1 MRAALLAQQVYE
13 AVAINCYLQM
23 VLSFAGGREGV
34 AALLEARG
42 MRVLWA
48 IPISNA
54 DASTQPC
61 RRKCMACCMKL
72 NCKLYTF
79 ASSANLLRFWEA
91 SVVQMIPVKFV
102 LALVVVVTAH
112 AMEDGGEA
120 ARMPINVLN
129 VVSMIVAIRANIAL
143 YFEIRDSLTGLSP

>member
-34 AALLEARG
+34 AALLEGRG

-54 DASTQPC
+54 DASTKPC

-79 ASSANLLRFWEA
+79 ASSANLLRF
-91 SVVQMIPVKFV
+91 
-102 LALVVVVTAH
+102 
-112 AMEDGGEA
+112 
-120 ARMPINVLN
+120 
-129 VVSMIVAIRANIAL
+129 
-143 YFEIRDSLTGLSP
+143 

>member
-1 MRAALLAQQVYE
+1 
-13 AVAINCYLQM
+13 M

-54 DASTQPC
+54 DASTKPC
-61 RRKCMACCMKL
+61 RRKCMACCMKV

-91 SVVQMIPVKFV
+91 SVVQVIPTPLHV
-102 LALVVVVTAH
+102 L
-112 AMEDGGEA
+112 D
-120 ARMPINVLN
+120 RISPI
-129 VVSMIVAIRANIAL
+129 VSPVFSRFLCVFTVSPRRFQRAQNRNPGPSNSVNAQTP
-143 YFEIRDSLTGLSP
+143 FRPS

>member
-1 MRAALLAQQVYE
+1 
-13 AVAINCYLQM
+13 M

-54 DASTQPC
+54 DASTKPC

-79 ASSANLLRFWEA
+79 GSSANLLRFWEA

>member
-1 MRAALLAQQVYE
+1 
-13 AVAINCYLQM
+13 
-23 VLSFAGGREGV
+23 
-34 AALLEARG
+34 
-42 MRVLWA
+42 
-48 IPISNA
+48 
-54 DASTQPC
+54 
-61 RRKCMACCMKL
+61 
-72 NCKLYTF
+72 
-79 ASSANLLRFWEA
+79 
-91 SVVQMIPVKFV
+91 MIPVKFV